1 MTLTGKKAAGRG
13 EESHSAAFNPRKSV
27 RWAPKN
33 GPIQRILDFI
43 ELCLIVLQGLT
54 NYMVDATMLGLD
66 RCASEAKR
74 QHAAVR

>member
-13 EESHSAAFNPRKSV
+13 EESQLAAFNPRKSV

-33 GPIQRILDFI
+33 GPIQRMPDFI
-43 ELCLIVLQGLT
+43 ELCLIALPRLT
-54 NYMVDATMLGLD
+54 IHMVDSTMLGLD
-66 RCASEAKR
+66 PCPTGAKR